1 MSLVPLLQRLFDD
14 GTVILR
20 ERPRL
25 EAGERPEALALLE
38 RAYASYRL
46 DAAGPPVDFDPGPA
60 LAAAELLGH
69 ACWFLVNHDEP
80 PAELEKCLVMPVP
93 PAFAAQHLSGDL
105 VLRFLPQVHRRARAL
120 APDDRLAALLA
131 GVLRQWP
138 LSGVLS
144 DVEERPLTP
153 PAFGGHPGLLLLYAE
168 RLARN
173 GKPAWVP
180 AGRGLEYLE
189 LVLAEL
195 GRERS
200 PLLASAADGARTDG
214 E

>member
-14 GTVILR
+14 GTVVLR

-25 EAGERPEALALLE
+25 AAGERREALSVLE
-38 RAYASYRL
+38 RTHAAFRL
-46 DAAGPPVDFDPGPA
+46 DVAGAPLDFDAGTA

-69 ACWFLVNHDEP
+69 ACWFLVNHAEP
-80 PAELEKCLVMPVP
+80 PAELEKRLVLPVRP
-93 PAFAAQHLSGDL
+93 VTAAQHLSADL
-105 VLRFLPQVHRRARAL
+105 VLRYLPQVHRRARAL

-138 LSGVLS
+138 LSGVLA
-144 DVEERPLTP
+144 DVEEGPLTP
-153 PAFGGHPGLLLLYAE
+153 PAFGEHPGLQLLYAE

-173 GKPAWVP
+173 EKPAWVP
-180 AGRGLEYLE
+180 AGRGREYLE
-189 LVLAEL
+189 MVLAGL
-195 GRERS
+195 GKERS
-200 PLLASAADGARTDG
+200 PLLTTAADDSDTDR